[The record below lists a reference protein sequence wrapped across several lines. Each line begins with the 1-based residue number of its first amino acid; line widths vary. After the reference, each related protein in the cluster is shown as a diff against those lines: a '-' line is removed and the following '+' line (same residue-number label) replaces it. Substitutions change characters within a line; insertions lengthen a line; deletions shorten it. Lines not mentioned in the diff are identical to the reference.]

1 MQLVMAKDSKVIVL
15 FSFAS
20 DLQNAVSYE
29 CLVKLQEKYSKFYTI
44 STAFPW
50 ANKPGK
56 VANSHLVKFTP
67 YLC

>member
-44 STAFPW
+44 STAFP
-50 ANKPGK
+50 
-56 VANSHLVKFTP
+56 
-67 YLC
+67 